1 MRAWTG
7 VLAKSHITADSDSVC
22 QRLDSLHRISIDS
35 MHYFDNQVD
44 FVRNSQN
51 AMADDLVSASGS
63 DASSLPFGA
72 NYSDSQSNT
81 STVVSGTTSEYVS
94 SETSEDRD
102 FIVDDT
108 ESISDSQSISSASED
123 PDIESLD
130 GEAGYLAKEV
140 NSLGPRCW

>member
-1 MRAWTG
+1 
-7 VLAKSHITADSDSVC
+7 
-22 QRLDSLHRISIDS
+22 

-140 NSLGPRCW
+140 NSLGPRC

>member
-1 MRAWTG
+1 
-7 VLAKSHITADSDSVC
+7 
-22 QRLDSLHRISIDS
+22 
-35 MHYFDNQVD
+35 
-44 FVRNSQN
+44 
-51 AMADDLVSASGS
+51 MADDLVSASGS

-140 NSLGPRCW
+140 NSLGPRC